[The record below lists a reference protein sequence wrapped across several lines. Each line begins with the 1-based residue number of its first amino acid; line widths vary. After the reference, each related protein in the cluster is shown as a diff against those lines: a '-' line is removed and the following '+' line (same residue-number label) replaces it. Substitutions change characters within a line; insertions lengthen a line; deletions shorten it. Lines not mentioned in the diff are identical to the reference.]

1 MRIRNAVLF
10 AGALAFATAS
20 FAQQGQGGGQVGGG
34 GQSKAGVKAGIK
46 GAQKTEQGP
55 GQGPQGGQRQM
66 LKSGQKSQ
74 ATKQGPGQGPQSK
87 MKGVAG
93 HKDMSGMKG
102 AQKGMK

>member
-1 MRIRNAVLF
+1 MKIGNAIVF
-10 AGALAFATAS
+10 AGALAFATSAL
-20 FAQQGQGGGQVGGG
+20 AQQGGQVGGG
-34 GQSKAGVKAGIK
+34 TGQSQAGVKAGIK

-87 MKGVAG
+87 MKGAAG
-93 HKDMSGMKG
+93 HKDMSGMKD